1 MLEDIREV
9 RRAPGRCCG
18 ATAHGDQGLYLVR
31 AVAPSSRTKANIASS
46 LSHADRTDGRDAG
59 DFGSLLAGLGLWLTN
74 PKLRLV
80 RQAILGLTWCFA
92 ALAGWCSGYV
102 KVRGI
107 VVPRRLKAS
116 RWALVGSV
124 SIGMVT
130 WVPVYRTW
138 LRVRVARCCSR
149 PRKLR

>member
-74 PKLRLV
+74 GGVPCR
-80 RQAILGLTWCFA
+80 
-92 ALAGWCSGYV
+92 AGG
-102 KVRGI
+102 
-107 VVPRRLKAS
+107 
-116 RWALVGSV
+116 
-124 SIGMVT
+124 
-130 WVPVYRTW
+130 WVYGDEH
-138 LRVRVARCCSR
+138 AGAGECG
-149 PRKLR
+149 